1 MGLFYLA
8 SNGVTIKCPNATV
21 GDTGVVNSITYT
33 KRNETQ
39 VEDLILSNSTFTE
52 LPTTCTSGITDM
64 SGFFQDQSS
73 FNEDIGSWDTSS
85 VTTMNSMFSNSS
97 TFNQPIG
104 KWNTSKVTSM
114 AAMFSSA
121 ITFDQNLTSWDVTLV
136 SNCLFFSTGAT
147 SWQDNLKPN
156 LTCSQCFPADAI
168 VHSHDKGPMQM
179 KDVRIGDLLLTYND
193 AGEPMYDPV
202 YMMGHKDGES
212 FAMFLSIT
220 ASNNQTIRLTPD
232 HYIFVVRNETM
243 LEIPS
248 QGVEIGDGL
257 VVGKAS
263 ILPVVA
269 ISLVKSQGLYNP
281 YTMTGRIVV
290 DGVLASC
297 HSSAMLDGLFHKL
310 GIPLSTGYQVAFE
323 PIRFLYTLLG
333 PRIFLRLEWILDAGA
348 DIFIS
353 YSFDDV
359 LAWVKQVVVTSIYC
373 TIAASSLLT
382 CMGLHHK
389 TLLRS

>member
-1 MGLFYLA
+1 
-8 SNGVTIKCPNATV
+8 
-21 GDTGVVNSITYT
+21 
-33 KRNETQ
+33 
-39 VEDLILSNSTFTE
+39 
-52 LPTTCTSGITDM
+52 
-64 SGFFQDQSS
+64 
-73 FNEDIGSWDTSS
+73 
-85 VTTMNSMFSNSS
+85 
-97 TFNQPIG
+97 
-104 KWNTSKVTSM
+104 
-114 AAMFSSA
+114 
-121 ITFDQNLTSWDVTLV
+121 
-136 SNCLFFSTGAT
+136 
-147 SWQDNLKPN
+147 
-156 LTCSQCFPADAI
+156 
-168 VHSHDKGPMQM
+168 
-179 KDVRIGDLLLTYND
+179 
-193 AGEPMYDPV
+193 
-202 YMMGHKDGES
+202 
-212 FAMFLSIT
+212 MFLSIT

-310 GIPLSTGYQVAFE
+310 GIPLSTGYQVAFA

-333 PRIFLRLEWILDAGA
+333 PRIFLRFEWILDAGA